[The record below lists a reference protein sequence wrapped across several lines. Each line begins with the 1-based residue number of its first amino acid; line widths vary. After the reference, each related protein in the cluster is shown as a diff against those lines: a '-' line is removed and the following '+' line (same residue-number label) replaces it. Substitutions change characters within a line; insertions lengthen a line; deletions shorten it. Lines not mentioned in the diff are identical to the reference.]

1 MIDQDGV
8 GKHVLDCAMRV
19 HSGLGPGLLEGAY
32 EACMVYELS
41 KRGLAVRRQVVM
53 PIRYQDVVVEG
64 GYRLD
69 LLVEQRV
76 VVELKTVDRL
86 NDVHFAQLL
95 SYLRLGDFGLGYLL
109 NFNVRHMKSG
119 IKRIVN

>member
-1 MIDQDGV
+1 MIDQERV
-8 GKHVLDCAMRV
+8 GKHILDCAMRV
-19 HSGLGPGLLEGAY
+19 HSGLGPGLLEVAY
-32 EACMVYELS
+32 EACMVYELG
-41 KRGLAVRRQVVM
+41 KQGLGVQRQVVM
-53 PIRYQDVVVEG
+53 PIRYKDVVVDG

-86 NDVHFAQLL
+86 DSIHFAQLL
-95 SYLRLGDFGLGYLL
+95 SYLRLGGFGLGYLL

>member
-1 MIDQDGV
+1 
-8 GKHVLDCAMRV
+8 
-19 HSGLGPGLLEGAY
+19 
-32 EACMVYELS
+32 
-41 KRGLAVRRQVVM
+41 VVM
-53 PIRYQDVVVEG
+53 PIRYKDVVVDG

-69 LLVEQRV
+69 MLVEQRV

-86 NDVHFAQLL
+86 NDIHFAQLL
-95 SYLRLGDFGLGYLL
+95 SYLRLGGFKLGYLV

>member
-1 MIDQDGV
+1 MIDQDRV
-8 GKHVLDCAMRV
+8 GKCLLDCAMRV

-41 KRGLAVRRQVVM
+41 KRGLAMQRQVLM
-53 PIRYQDVVVEG
+53 PIQYRHVVVDG
-64 GYRLD
+64 DYRLD

-86 NDVHFAQLL
+86 HDYI
-95 SYLRLGDFGLGYLL
+95 SR
-109 NFNVRHMKSG
+109 SC
-119 IKRIVN
+119 

>member
-1 MIDQDGV
+1 MIDQERV
-8 GKHVLDCAMRV
+8 GKQILDCAMRV

-32 EACMVYELS
+32 EVCMVYELG
-41 KRGLAVRRQVVM
+41 KQGLGVQRQVVM
-53 PIRYQDVVVEG
+53 PIRYKDVVVDG

-69 LLVEQRV
+69 LLVERRI

-86 NDVHFAQLL
+86 NDIHFAQLL
-95 SYLRLGDFGLGYLL
+95 SYLRLGGFELGYLL
-109 NFNVRHMKSG
+109 NFHVRHMKSG

>member
-1 MIDQDGV
+1 
-8 GKHVLDCAMRV
+8 
-19 HSGLGPGLLEGAY
+19 
-32 EACMVYELS
+32 MVYELS
-41 KRGLAVRRQVVM
+41 KRGVAVQRQVLM
-53 PIRYQDVVVEG
+53 PIRYRHVVVDG

-76 VVELKTVDRL
+76 VVELKTVDRF

-95 SYLRLGDFGLGYLL
+95 SYLRLGGFGLGYLL